1 MRARFC
7 FAHAIFSLLRYYPG
21 MWLIYA
27 LGAAI
32 LWGVNYSVSGR
43 LLERGLSPF
52 TLFLFDLV
60 FGILTI
66 GGIIIATGKAR
77 SIPAEIRSL
86 GPNWPMLLVVM
97 ACATAAGLLSFVAIG
112 AKNAT
117 LASLIEISYPF
128 FVALFAWLFF
138 REVQINLPTLI
149 GGCMIIG
156 GVAAV
161 YLGNH

>member
-1 MRARFC
+1 
-7 FAHAIFSLLRYYPG
+7 

-43 LLERGLSPF
+43 LLERGISPF
-52 TLFLFDLV
+52 TLFLLDLL
-60 FGILTI
+60 FGLLTI
-66 GGIIIATGKAR
+66 GGIVIATGKTRA
-77 SIPAEIRSL
+77 IPAEIRSL
-86 GPNWPMLLVVM
+86 GPNWPMLLLVM
-97 ACATAAGLLSFVAIG
+97 TCATAAGLLSFVAIG

-117 LASLIEISYPF
+117 LASFIEISYPF

-138 REVQINLPTLI
+138 RETQLNLPTIL
-149 GGCMIIG
+149 GGCLILA

-161 YLGNH
+161 YLGNQH

>member
-1 MRARFC
+1 
-7 FAHAIFSLLRYYPG
+7 

-43 LLERGLSPF
+43 VMERGVSPF
-52 TLFLFDLV
+52 TLFLLDLV
-60 FGILTI
+60 FGLLTI
-66 GGIIIATGKAR
+66 GGFVLVAGKSRAVFT
-77 SIPAEIRSL
+77 EVRSL
-86 GPNWPMLLVVM
+86 GPNWPLLLLVMSCV
-97 ACATAAGLLSFVAIG
+97 TAAGLLSFMAIG

-128 FVALFAWLFF
+128 FVAFFAWLFF
-138 REVQINLPTLI
+138 REVQFNLPTI
-149 GGCMIIG
+149 CGGVMIVG

-161 YLGNH
+161 YLGNRH